1 MRNPLCDS
9 NLTGG
14 GGAKTLLA
22 ALFAGCLVLSSAS
35 AAYSADG
42 NPSPILDKLNTAGTL
57 VPDSN
62 SVYPPSEYTLTQVV
76 PVDIHNLEP
85 NVIKI
90 YDPNNFG
97 EEVRYFEIGFKNP
110 VYGEGSAVKYYVW
123 DKDDNGVKLIKTDNP
138 DEAVLT
144 LKFDPE
150 NPVLPFKNI
159 SGNTVESLNEIFI
172 EQDIK
177 NIISVGGIVNNLSSV
192 FKGNNLVVTN
202 EDEYNYSAII
212 AEYNGD
218 IKNINSS
225 FIGNSVDVVTD
236 NKVVY
241 GPFIKDLS
249 NVNNIYSEFIA
260 NTVKANSAT
269 VNGGMIE
276 VSDAGVLGKLSSD
289 FLLNSVISQTGDI
302 EGVIFANDGKVSAI
316 DGAMFLGNYGVSQAG
331 DVSGGV
337 IYNNRGV
344 IDKVTGSLFEGNYVS
359 SGSGEA
365 AGGAIYN
372 VNRIDSIEN
381 SIFTDNFASSASG
394 EAVGGAIYT
403 DSNLKIAA
411 NDGKVTEFTGN
422 YVLNNGVRE
431 DQAIYVDGAVLTL
444 EATDGG
450 RILLNDIINGTQG
463 YDVLL
468 TGDGSGKISI
478 YNQILNADIEAR
490 AGAVVDFADGKNFD
504 YDIRSLKADNGAVFS
519 IDANFADG
527 TSDTLTIGSGS
538 GVIYIDDINLSGDLA
553 AEGIVQVLT
562 SPDTISI
569 GLTDKLIAQ
578 FNKRVEDG
586 EAYEVIDE
594 VKAASGWGDEY
605 EAHTYQD
612 YIEEGIRTAITDES
626 RGTADSI
633 EYYIEEQTDEVLT
646 ETLGDTLKLL
656 AEDSR
661 ATRSFTA
668 ASADDV
674 YTLSDDGGVMASG
687 SYTISGVRNSQTGK
701 LSTIDA
707 DGHSLVEV
715 QAGTLTYKDV
725 NITNTALDA
734 GAVMNI
740 SGSDAV
746 GRFSGNVVIDTIDGT
761 NGIVNN
767 GTLTIMAGA
776 DVTSDTSII
785 GTGSLT
791 TEANSVFNL
800 INGASID
807 VGSVNI
813 AGGTVMLGADST
825 LEADSIEVK
834 QGTLDIAAADNLL
847 SDVTITNS
855 VGKVYL
861 GSGTLG
867 SAISG
872 GRGDLYIKGNVINE
886 ALLEVSRINLNEAG
900 VSLTTNADNLKSVV
914 NMTAAAS
921 SGGSFVDLTGGTVTK
936 NINAKTNVTG
946 DVTLNANASGAWSVA
961 EGASLT
967 TDAGYINWD
976 INMANSGTV
985 NLTGGSL
992 AVSHDISG
1000 GTINILG
1007 DVTTNSVLKG
1017 EIINVTQ
1024 GAKLTTTGG
1033 QLASET
1039 IRNDGILSFT
1049 GGTLNESYI
1058 KNPIEGAGTVEF
1070 KSNTTA
1076 LSDVTINQAMHVL
1089 AGATLTT
1096 NSAENLG
1103 ADVTVD
1109 GTIIF
1114 TGENSNLNH
1123 NITGSGQAQIQG
1135 TVTNN
1140 AEINLDNSIYITSG
1154 TLYTNASDISASII
1168 EGYGDIYLSGGTL
1181 NTDIKIQ
1188 EGSLNTHI
1196 QENADVIS
1204 NAIIGGGGIVLQAGS
1219 SLTIDA
1225 DNIGENNA
1233 VTLRE
1238 ASNLILGD
1246 GIIDFQI
1253 LGQANDRTVTIAGDV
1268 GTDKFIIYPSVYI
1281 KDGGSLTTDIALIN
1295 QQITNDGSL
1304 YLTGNLQKKIAGSGT
1319 TYIDK
1324 EIQIGSASNVSIDGT
1339 LNLNDGVLRNYYYLG
1354 KPDETLKTININKAT
1369 GEGDLKLNINFG
1381 SLKADK
1387 INLTDVLSDA
1397 IFRISADDINFMGV
1411 NSRTPDTD
1419 PIQILDGGTG
1429 AQLQIIG
1436 DGSFSEHVYKDYYDP
1451 IRADVYF
1458 DDQYNR
1464 YYTNGTVSGKIELAQ
1479 TDSVNDSL
1487 KFTGVITEWDEEQ
1500 TERAHL
1506 LRDLNL
1512 YKTDEEQR
1520 YFRFRTADDE
1530 YVSPITVNNA
1540 GTVTS
1545 NLGVTVAGVLNIVGV
1560 SETLADGTVKRSTID
1575 MNRGYGFEVKNTG
1588 TTLNLSDVQFKNG
1601 RYFVV
1606 NMSNHNSI
1614 GTIDEEG
1621 HVSGGIINTSFI
1633 NTNSGGT
1640 YADSSSQTYSAVR
1653 VADSIISQIIDS
1665 EFKDN
1670 TSTLTNTGSTVPY
1683 KTGSA
1688 LSISNTQ
1695 VGSSITG
1702 EGGIINTVFENNSA
1716 ALYGSGKNQYVYG
1729 AAIYMAYSDIT
1740 TIKDSVFKNNTITS
1754 DISSAQGGAI
1764 WMHGSSTIGSI
1775 ENTQF
1780 INNHAV
1786 TGASNNNGGAIY
1798 TQGTI
1803 GTIKDS
1809 LFEGNTVDNYAGG
1822 AIYQA
1827 GDIGEIINTEFKNNS
1842 ATYGGAIFVINKNLN
1857 ITDSLFSGNTTTQ
1870 SGGAISAYDAEIG
1883 TITGTDFI
1891 GNSSVNSGGGAY
1903 IYANSTLDTISDS
1916 NFENN
1921 SLINNNSGST
1931 SNGAGLYIGD
1941 VTFNNLTDTTFL
1953 NNHIEANTSGYGGG
1967 LRFYNVTA
1975 NTGEISGLTF
1985 DRNSIKATT
1994 ASGGGANISNSTI
2007 STLKDSVFKNNIV
2020 EGTGSAS
2027 GGGMILSSTNIINIE
2042 NLTFENNG
2050 ALGRNG
2056 ASGGALYLS
2065 TARLTNGIVNS
2076 TFRNNYVINT
2086 NDQIANTYG
2095 GAIYTIDSLK
2105 IVANNDGVTEFTGNY
2120 RMVEGDESSK
2130 IYEAIYLSGN
2140 NKVLT
2145 LNAITGGTIIMNDSI
2160 RGSSNTSTVALT
2172 GDNSGT
2178 IQLYNNIN
2186 NLRVSAD
2193 SVNIKTANNQ
2203 IFDYNF
2209 SRLTAYNS
2217 AKFNIDL
2224 DALSASADNF
2234 TVGANSLGTLYLD
2247 NINLI
2252 NSADEN
2258 KIIQIIHAKDDSI
2271 QLAINSQNINLS
2283 DDLVQNLSDT
2293 VYNNVIYHQEEG
2305 FKLATTD
2312 TKNDSLMYFADITF
2326 DGLDLISASTLN
2338 EVRNF
2343 VFDDNSTYLAT
2354 VDISDVAAGTL
2365 NILGLKDDEN
2375 LSTIDFDS
2383 HKAFNLVNDSILNV
2397 NDTKLTNANGDVI
2410 YISHDNAEV
2419 NLNNAVIDGSVT
2431 ASASQNINI
2440 LGNAEF
2446 KGAINGAI
2454 VNLTAGT
2461 LSMAQN
2467 TFQNAGLLNATAG
2480 RVSLANSI
2488 TGENYIFSNLNSGED
2503 TRYVLDL
2510 DLANAASDTITV
2522 QNGSGVITIGEVN
2535 FFNEV
2540 GDKDDFTLQILNA
2553 QDDSIQLALADDLEN
2568 FTFKELS
2575 RIESDE
2581 IKNETSFSD
2590 IYYDRERL
2598 GKVQSQLTLETT
2610 STTNDSLHF
2619 SIEEVWD
2626 DFTTQLDPTGDTL
2639 KLVAQAENLDN
2650 KTFSSS
2656 DASEIYQVSDDIGK
2670 IASGSFTIS
2679 GTSNDGNMSTINFNE
2694 FNAFEVGENSG
2705 LTISD
2710 TRLTGA
2716 EDIIHVTDSTGTVKL
2731 DGAVID
2737 GNITGDEKFN
2747 LAIDSTKETTLNGTV
2762 HNANTTFSKGSLI
2775 FAENTFAD
2783 ADTSLNVTGGQVAL
2797 DNGKL
2802 DNFVINDLQSSL
2814 NAVYSLDVDLSQG
2827 KADTITVG
2835 ENSTGP
2841 IVLSEF
2847 NMTGVLDGIK
2857 PEDTYTIK
2865 ILDAQNNN
2873 TYLDLSESIKS
2884 QLATSDIHLGYERV
2898 LDSTDPINAHSSWD
2912 NVYNI
2917 NYRDNEIRGRLDL
2930 YTQNTTNDSLY
2941 LYDITIHIGDIA
2953 ESQGDTLML
2962 VNQLDDADR
2971 SFTTNDPNKI
2981 YNLSDDIGSTASGTF
2996 TVAGA
3001 ADGAGN
3007 ISTIDMNRY
3016 TGFVLDNEGTTLN
3029 ISNIKF
3035 QNLNFADGS
3044 LINITEKGGIANL
3057 NNVIIEVS
3065 NSLNAITNAGSLNM
3079 TGGKVILNSGI
3090 AGEGTTSVTGGAD
3103 VLLSNGAHIEQSNI
3117 FVTDGSLTVDDRSVL
3132 ESILAIGEKGSVTT
3146 AVDGITSDVDN
3157 DGNITFTEGDLEYN
3171 ISGEGT
3177 TNIAGEVINS
3187 ALIDNDVNVK
3197 SGKLTSSAEAITGAI
3212 NNEAEL
3218 LLSGTLGK
3226 GITGSGTT
3234 IADESLNLAKGAA
3247 IEGVLDLNNAVI
3259 STADNET
3266 NDYEI
3271 GAMVNDGDFSIN
3283 VDLTN
3288 RAADKFIVGEDSQGT
3303 LTLTDLNIL
3312 GDINIEDI
3320 PENPEDYKIQIL
3332 QTPTDAIQLALSTQ
3346 LEQDLNNDEFFIK
3359 EEHVLANTDIQA
3371 KNKWTDTYSA
3381 NDFIRKYYGKLGLT
3395 TTDTKNDSI
3404 GITGIRWEDS
3414 EDVVSLGDT
3423 LALVNKLETE
3433 EDRTFEANYASE
3445 EYTVKENLGKTAQG
3459 SISVIG
3465 IQSEDGN
3472 RKSTIDFNTHSGF
3485 ETGDGVELN
3494 ISNTEIKNA
3503 AAAQG
3508 SVINSTEKGAQI
3520 TLTNTNLT
3528 DNIATGE
3535 HGGAIY
3541 SASDITIAA
3550 DGGNSVIEGNK
3561 TANDDEAIYLT
3572 GAKLTLN
3579 TVNNGNAYIHDKI
3592 NGDNGYLVAFS
3603 GDKSGNVYLNNEVK
3617 NAKASLDNVTLNL
3630 SGNNHFETTDF
3641 TINSGTLNL
3650 VNDKTQE
3657 QIAKSLTINGSFNLN
3672 ADVDLENAVMDR
3684 LPENTVI
3691 ANADAFINVDKLNLI
3706 SDTKAQTVEI
3716 PFAYAGFKD
3725 NVQYTGP
3732 AELSR
3737 DTQVTTLFAPIY
3749 KYSLEY
3755 ENRDDLGYFV
3765 FTRGAGYSPSSPE
3778 AFNPSVLTSPV
3789 AAQAGAFAAMNET
3802 FNYAFRHSDAF
3813 SMLPASERLAVHLA
3827 DRYAIND
3834 SDAVLK
3840 RSLMKDNGFWVQPYA
3855 NFESIGLKNGPSV
3868 DVISYGTL
3876 IGGDSEYITL
3886 DNGWGTVTTA
3896 YVGYNGSTQDFSGV
3910 STTQN
3915 GGLLGATQ
3923 TFYKD
3928 NFFTALTASAGASVG
3943 DSSTMYGSETF
3954 AMLLS
3959 GIASKSGFNFEF
3971 KDGKYIIQPSMLLSY
3986 TFVNTFDYTNAAG
3999 VKISSDPLHTIQL
4012 HPSVKFA
4019 ANLNNGWQPYAFA
4032 GMVWNILNDTKFT
4045 ANNIVLPDM
4054 SIKPYVE
4061 YGLGIQKSWNDSLSG
4076 FFQTMIRNGGRN
4088 GVALSFGFKWIL
4100 GKDNKPEQILFDNN
4114 GNKIVN
4120 STKQRKVIKQLN
4132 PQQKTAFGNH

>member
-1 MRNPLCDS
+1 M
-9 NLTGG
+9 
-14 GGAKTLLA
+14 
-22 ALFAGCLVLSSAS
+22 
-35 AAYSADG
+35 
-42 NPSPILDKLNTAGTL
+42 
-57 VPDSN
+57 
-62 SVYPPSEYTLTQVV
+62 
-76 PVDIHNLEP
+76 DIHNLEP

-123 DKDDNGVKLIKTDNP
+123 DKDDNGVKLIETDNP

-144 LKFDPE
+144 LKFDPD

-177 NIISVGGIVNNLSSV
+177 NIISVGGTVNNLSSV

-331 DVSGGV
+331 DVSGGA
-337 IYNNRGV
+337 IFNNRGV
-344 IDKVTGSLFEGNYVS
+344 IEKVTGSLFEGNYVS

-411 NDGKVTEFTGN
+411 NDGKVSEFTGN

-586 EAYEVIDE
+586 EAYEVVDE
-594 VKAASGWGDEY
+594 VKADSGWGDEY

-661 ATRSFTA
+661 AARSFTA
-668 ASADDV
+668 ATADDV
-674 YTLSDDGGVMASG
+674 YTLSDDGGVMTSG

-715 QAGTLTYKDV
+715 QGGTLTYKDV
-725 NITNTALDA
+725 NITNTALDD

-740 SGSDAV
+740 SGADAV

-767 GTLTIMAGA
+767 GTLSIMAGA

-800 INGASID
+800 INGASINA
-807 VGSVNI
+807 GSVNI

-825 LEADSIEVK
+825 LAADSIEVT
-834 QGTLDIAAADNLL
+834 QGTLDITAADNLL
-847 SDVTITNS
+847 SDVTIANS

-867 SAISG
+867 SAIAG
-872 GRGDLYIKGNVINE
+872 GRGDLYIKGNVINN
-886 ALLEVSRINLNEAG
+886 AILEVSRINLNEAG

-921 SGGSFVDLTGGTVTK
+921 SGGSFVALTGGTVTK

-946 DVTLNANASGAWSVA
+946 DVTLKAAASGAWSVA

-985 NLTGGSL
+985 NLTGGTL

-1017 EIINVTQ
+1017 EIMNVAE
-1024 GAKLTTTGG
+1024 GAKITSSGG
-1033 QLASET
+1033 YLYSET
-1039 IRNDGILSFT
+1039 IHNDGIISLT
-1049 GGTLNESYI
+1049 GGALNGTYI

-1070 KSNTTA
+1070 KSNTTT
-1076 LSDVTINQAMHVL
+1076 LSNVTINQAMHVL
-1089 AGATLTT
+1089 EGATLTT

-1103 ADVTVD
+1103 GDVTVD
-1109 GTIIF
+1109 GTITF
-1114 TGENSNLNH
+1114 TGGNSNLNH

-1135 TVTNN
+1135 IVTNN
-1140 AEINLDNSIYITSG
+1140 AQINLDNRIYFNSG
-1154 TLYTNASDISASII
+1154 TLYTNASDISASHID
-1168 EGYGDIYLSGGTL
+1168 GSGHLYLSGGTL
-1181 NTDIKIQ
+1181 NTEIIGN
-1188 EGSLNTHI
+1188 GSINTHI

-1204 NAIIGGGGIVLQAGS
+1204 NAIIGGGSIDLLAGS
-1219 SLTIDA
+1219 SLTIEA
-1225 DNIGENNA
+1225 DNIGDNNT
-1233 VTLRE
+1233 VTLQE

-1268 GTDKFIIYPSVYI
+1268 GTDKFIIYPAVYI

-1304 YLTGNLQKKIAGSGT
+1304 YLTGNLQKKVAGSGT

-1324 EIQIGSASNVSIDGT
+1324 ELQIGSSNASFDGT

-1411 NSRTPDTD
+1411 NSRTPDTVTDYD

-1500 TERAHL
+1500 IDRGNL
-1506 LRDLNL
+1506 LRDLNMF
-1512 YKTDEEQR
+1512 KTDEER
-1520 YFRFRTADDE
+1520 FFRFRTADDE
-1530 YVSPITVNNA
+1530 YLAP
-1540 GTVTS
+1540 VTS
-1545 NLGVTVAGVLNIVGV
+1545 DGAVSKHFGTTAAGVLNIVGV
-1560 SETLADGTVKRSTID
+1560 SETLTDGTVKRATID
-1575 MNRGYGFEVKNTG
+1575 MNYGSGFYAAIANTK
-1588 TTLNLSDVQFKNG
+1588 LNFSDVQFKKG

-1606 NMSNHNSI
+1606 NMTNNNSI
-1614 GTIDEEG
+1614 GTIDENG

-1633 NTNSGGT
+1633 NTDSGGT
-1640 YADSSSQTYSAVR
+1640 YTESSSQNYAAVR
-1653 VADSIISQIIDS
+1653 VYDSTISQIVDS

-1670 TSTLTNTGSTVPY
+1670 TSTLTNTGSTAPY
-1683 KTGSA
+1683 KVGSA
-1688 LSISNTQ
+1688 LLLDSSQ
-1695 VGSSITG
+1695 VGSSLTG

-1729 AAIYMAYSDIT
+1729 AAIYMNNSDIT

-1754 DISSAQGGAI
+1754 DISTAQGGAI
-1764 WMHGSSTIGSI
+1764 YMNGSSTIGSI

-1786 TGASNNNGGAIY
+1786 TGSSSNNGGAIY
-1798 TQGTI
+1798 SSGTI

-1809 LFEGNTVDNYAGG
+1809 LFEGNTVDNYGGG
-1822 AIYQA
+1822 AIASYRTI
-1827 GDIGEIINTEFKNNS
+1827 GDIINTEFKNNS
-1842 ATYGGAIFVINKNLN
+1842 ARYGGAIWGVTGTINS
-1857 ITDSLFSGNTTTQ
+1857 ITDSLFSGNTSTS
-1870 SGGAISAYDAEIG
+1870 SGGAISAYNVKIG

-1891 GNSSVNSGGGAY
+1891 GNSSVSAGGGLN

-1921 SLINNNSGST
+1921 SLINNAVGS
-1931 SNGAGLYIGD
+1931 SPEGAGLYLGN
-1941 VTFNNLTDTTFL
+1941 VTLNNLTDTTFL
-1953 NNHIEANTSGYGGG
+1953 NNHIEANTSGYGYGGG

-1985 DRNSIKATT
+1985 DGNNIKATT
-1994 ASGGGANISNSTI
+1994 ASGGGASISYSAI
-2007 STLKDSVFKNNIV
+2007 STLKDSVFKNNII

-2027 GGGMILSSTNIINIE
+2027 GGGMTLGSTNIINIE

-2086 NDQIANTYG
+2086 NDQIAQTYG
-2095 GAIYTIDSLK
+2095 GAIWTNDNLK
-2105 IVANNDGVTEFTGNY
+2105 IIANNDGVTEFTGNY

-2145 LNAITGGTIIMNDSI
+2145 LNANTGGTIIMNDSI
-2160 RGSSNTSTVALT
+2160 RGGSNTSTVALT

-2178 IQLYNNIN
+2178 IELYNNIN
-2186 NLRVSAD
+2186 NLRVTAD

-2209 SRLTAYNS
+2209 NRLTADNS
-2217 AKFNIDL
+2217 AKFNIDI
-2224 DALSASADNF
+2224 DAENAAADNF
-2234 TVGANSLGTLYLD
+2234 TVGANSLGTIYLD

-2271 QLAINSQNINLS
+2271 QLALNSQNINLS

-2343 VFDDNSTYLAT
+2343 VFDDNSIYLASQ
-2354 VDISDVAAGTL
+2354 DISDVAAGTL
-2365 NILGLKDDEN
+2365 NISGLKGSDN
-2375 LSTIDFDS
+2375 ISTIDFDS
-2383 HKAFNLVNDSILNV
+2383 HKAFNLVNESVLNI
-2397 NDTKLTNANGDVI
+2397 NDTKLSNSNGDVI
-2410 YISHDNAEV
+2410 NLVHENAVV

-2440 LGNAEF
+2440 LGDAEF
-2446 KGAINGAI
+2446 KGAINGAV

-2522 QNGSGVITIGEVN
+2522 QKGSGVITIGEVN

-2540 GDKDDFTLQILNA
+2540 GDKDEFTLQILNA

-2827 KADTITVG
+2827 KADTISVG

-2912 NVYNI
+2912 DVYNI

-2971 SFTTNDPNKI
+2971 SFTTNDPNKT

-3117 FVTDGSLTVDDRSVL
+3117 FVEDGSLTVDDRSVL
-3132 ESILAIGEKGSVTT
+3132 ESVLAIGEKGSVTT

-3234 IADESLNLAKGAA
+3234 IANESLNLAKGAT

-3259 STADNET
+3259 STADKEIS
-3266 NDYEI
+3266 DYVI

-3312 GDINIEDI
+3312 GGINIEDI

-3445 EYTVKENLGKTAQG
+3445 EYTVKEDLGKTAQG

-3592 NGDNGYLVAFS
+3592 NGDNGYLVAFT

-3630 SGNNHFETTDF
+3630 SGNNHFESSDF
-3641 TINSGTLNL
+3641 SINSGTLNL

-4019 ANLNNGWQPYAFA
+4019 ANLDNGWQPYAFA

-4100 GKDNKPEQILFDNN
+4100 GKENKPEQILFDNN

-4132 PQQKTAFGNH
+4132 PRQKTAFGNH